1 MCRVTNISLGGSPG
15 LVVMGVDSCSK
26 GCGFES
32 HHHTLDGHFFTFFF
46 YNCIWT
52 SIITFRFYE
61 TEICLLRVNAC

>member
-1 MCRVTNISLGGSPG
+1 M
-15 LVVMGVDSCSK
+15 VMGVDSCSK

-32 HHHTLDGHFFTFFF
+32 HHHTLDGNFFTFFF

-61 TEICLLRVNAC
+61 TEICLLRLFVYLLHLFVIKIVVFV

>member
-1 MCRVTNISLGGSPG
+1 M
-15 LVVMGVDSCSK
+15 VMGVDSCSK

-61 TEICLLRVNAC
+61 TEICLLRLFVYLLHLFVIKIVVFV